1 MKNILYVSPFARIG
15 GGELSLIAILKNLD
29 KEAFKALVICYEEGH
44 FPDKLREL
52 GFDCV
57 VLKRRFKA
65 LDGFLILR
73 LISYIKKRKIDIVH
87 VNSLDIRAAIAAKL
101 SGAALI
107 GHLRVI
113 FAFTWVD
120 SLFARLSDI
129 TIAVSY
135 AALEAFCAKFKDL
148 RDKFIVLAP
157 LIDMKPGETAP
168 ADLRKE
174 FNLNEQDK
182 LIGIVGRLDPFKGH
196 DVFLRSA
203 AIVKNILPRVKF
215 FIIGGSLPPDNGE
228 AAYLK
233 QIKELARELGL
244 SGDVI
249 FTGFRDDVLKVIA
262 GLDVL
267 VAPSRQIKRG
277 SGVVNEGFGRIILE
291 AMSLGVPVV
300 ASASGGLRE
309 IIDDK
314 VHGLLVRPDDYART
328 AEAVLFILN
337 NAQKRQEMLEAAKR
351 KFESCYSVKNISLLL
366 KLYHN
371 VIREK
376 RRGIE

>member
-29 KEAFKALVICYEEGH
+29 KDAFKARVICYEEGH
-44 FPDKLREL
+44 FPERLREL
-52 GFDCV
+52 GFDCA

-65 LDGFLILR
+65 LDCFLILR

-101 SGAALI
+101 SGASLI

-113 FAFTWVD
+113 FAFTWRD
-120 SLFARLSDI
+120 SLFVRLSDI

-135 AALEAFCAKFKDL
+135 AALDAFCGKFKDL
-148 RDKFIVLAP
+148 RDKFIVIPP
-157 LIDMKPGETAP
+157 LIDILPGETAP

-174 FNLNEQDK
+174 FKLNEQEK

-196 DVFLRSA
+196 DVFLRCA
-203 AIVKNILPRVKF
+203 AIVKNALPRAKF
-215 FIIGGSLPPDNGE
+215 FIIGGSLYPDKDE

-233 QIKELARELGL
+233 QIKKLACELGL

-249 FTGFRDDVLKVIA
+249 FTGFRDDALRVMA

-267 VAPSRQIKRG
+267 VVPSRQIKRG
-277 SGVVNEGFGRIILE
+277 FGTVNEGFGRIVLE

-300 ASASGGLRE
+300 ASASGGLKE

-314 VHGLLVRPDDYART
+314 VNGLLVRPDDYAHT

-337 NAQKRQEMLEAAKR
+337 NARKSQEMVEQAKR

-366 KLYHN
+366 NLYHN
-371 VIREK
+371 ISGEK
-376 RRGIE
+376 VWN

>member
-29 KEAFKALVICYEEGH
+29 KEVFKAQVICYEQGH

-101 SGAALI
+101 SGVPLI

-113 FAFTWVD
+113 FAFTWRD
-120 SLFARLSDI
+120 SLFVRLSNI
-129 TIAVSY
+129 TIAVSS
-135 AALEAFCAKFKDL
+135 AALEAFCGKFKDL
-148 RDKFIVLAP
+148 RNKFIVLP
-157 LIDMKPGETAP
+157 PVIDMKPAEAAP

-174 FNLNEQDK
+174 FNLNEQEK

-203 AIVKNILPRVKF
+203 EIVKNILPRVKF
-215 FIIGGSLPPDNGE
+215 FIIGGSLLPDSDE
-228 AAYLK
+228 AQYLE

-249 FTGFRDDVLKVIA
+249 FTGFRDDVLKVMA

-277 SGVVNEGFGRIILE
+277 SGVVNEGFGRIVLE

-309 IIDDK
+309 IIDDR
-314 VHGLLVRPDDYART
+314 VDGLLVPANDYIHT

-337 NAQKRQEMLEAAKR
+337 NARKRQEMVEAAKR
-351 KFESCYSVKNISLLL
+351 KFESCYGVKNISLLL
-366 KLYHN
+366 KLYRN
-371 VIREK
+371 VSGERAWN
-376 RRGIE
+376 